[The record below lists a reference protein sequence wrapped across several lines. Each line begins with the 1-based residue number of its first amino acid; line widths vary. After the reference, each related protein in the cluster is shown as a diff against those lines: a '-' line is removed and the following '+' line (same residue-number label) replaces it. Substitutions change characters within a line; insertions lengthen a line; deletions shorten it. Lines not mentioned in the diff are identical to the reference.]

1 MGKWW
6 CAWLNA
12 WRRRP
17 WFRWPWLLA
26 TSLRFLVLRGGALGD
41 VLLTLPVLRTLQERD
56 SSAFVELVAPFPA
69 ALLAPYGGAH
79 CVADLNSAAFLSL
92 FVQGASLDEA
102 LIEKLR
108 NVDCVISYLS
118 DPEQTIS
125 AKIKSCGCRFI
136 SGPFQFGHRR
146 LPASVQLAQPL
157 AELGFVMA
165 DPTPRLVLKPRR
177 PARMRAVFHVGS
189 GSPAKNWPVR
199 HWRTLAAELEGRF
212 DELLLVSGEA
222 DEVPTAEFLRT
233 YRGSKL
239 KVHSNLP
246 ILDLAH
252 ELAVAALFVGHD
264 SGITHLA
271 AALGTPTV
279 ALFGPTDPL
288 IWRPLGDHVR
298 AVSSANGM
306 MESLRF
312 EPVWEVVRTL
322 VDGSLSRTAK
332 GEASMR

>member
-1 MGKWW
+1 
-6 CAWLNA
+6 
-12 WRRRP
+12 
-17 WFRWPWLLA
+17 
-26 TSLRFLVLRGGALGD
+26 LRFLVFRGGALGD

-56 SSAFVELVAPFPA
+56 SSAFIELVAPFPA

-79 CVADLNSAAFLSL
+79 SVGDLNSAAFLSL
-92 FVQGASLDEA
+92 FAPGASLGET
-102 LIEKLR
+102 LTEKLR
-108 NVDCVISYLS
+108 NADCVISYLF
-118 DPEQTIS
+118 DPEQTIT

-136 SGPFQFGHRR
+136 SGPFQLNQRR
-146 LPASVQLAQPL
+146 SPASVQLAQPL

-165 DPTPRLVLKPRR
+165 DPAPRLFLKPQRLPRR
-177 PARMRAVFHVGS
+177 RAVFHVGS

-199 HWRTLAAELEGRF
+199 HWCSLAAELEGQF

-233 YRGSKL
+233 CRSSKL

-252 ELAVAALFVGHD
+252 ELAAAALFVGHD

-271 AALGTPTV
+271 AALGRPTV

-298 AVSSANGM
+298 VVSSENGTM
-306 MESLRF
+306 KGLRF
-312 EPVWEVVRTL
+312 EPVWETVRTL
-322 VDGSLSRTAK
+322 IDESRSRRAY
-332 GEASMR
+332 R